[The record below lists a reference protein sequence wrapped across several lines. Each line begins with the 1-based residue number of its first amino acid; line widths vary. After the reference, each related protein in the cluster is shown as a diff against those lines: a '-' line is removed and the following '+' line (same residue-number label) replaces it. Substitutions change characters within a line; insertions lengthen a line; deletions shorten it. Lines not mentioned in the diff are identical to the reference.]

1 MLSYICCGIF
11 LYIGQSNPSDLK
23 HIYLALLLLA
33 TAAVRAQD
41 SDAPI
46 SVSAL
51 SLEALSLIKLEDEH
65 GHIIT
70 DPEQKKALLAKR
82 RQQSDFLN
90 ATTDR
95 SGLDLNPVPLC
106 VNGGFE
112 QHEETGSVG
121 ILKNFGYTLGDVL
134 NPMQCRDLSSAAT
147 SGIERYTPAN
157 SSAMARTVP
166 ANHLDEFIGDI
177 HAFDQ
182 YALKINYAESF
193 SSIAKVQGKRVKTD
207 NETQLKFNYKAVLQ
221 VVDDSGHNS
230 EQPFIKAR
238 VLNQS
243 GAMVDEFCLIGDPDN
258 CIFTQADELQGGA
271 IVLYTANWQ
280 AGMLDISSIPNN
292 EPFTIEFVGA
302 RCGLGGHFG
311 YAYVD
316 DICVLHSDENL
327 LGSITLDPLYQI
339 CPTLPLQVCGTFTV
353 PGSGGINAS
362 VESVSLQVR
371 NQSNVTVY
379 NSQAAT
385 IDLAARTFC
394 FTIDSA
400 NLPDVANMGY
410 NVSATIHYGMTQT
423 DCTGTSFES
432 ATDDDANPGWDIW
445 FLNCTGCDISLHPAN
460 LTRCDTDHN
469 FSETFDLGQL
479 NNLVCASAAGL
490 SFSYYETLADATG
503 VLNAIASPPTYTSA
517 SKTIFVRA
525 SGSDTCFKII
535 AAGLIVKNP
544 VATISGVLNICSGS
558 TTLTA
563 SQGATYLWSDGQTT
577 RSITATAIGT
587 YSVTVT
593 DASGCQATGTIAIP
607 NSTIAAQPDIVVTHP
622 NCFSTTGSISV
633 VSPAAQYSYDNGA
646 TWTTD
651 SVLAGLP
658 VGSYTIMVRT
668 VMNCLSYPV
677 TVHINTYFSTRP
689 DFSTVHPQFCGDM
702 GSITITTAADAY
714 SFDDGV
720 TWGPDNTAAGLPS
733 GTYNVRT
740 KDQFG
745 CVSNYSSVVLN
756 GEFLAAADYES
767 HNPYCG
773 NPGSIVITTPA
784 TLYSFDGGTTWQT
797 TNTLNNLTAGSY
809 IIKITDALGCTS
821 PNTYVYLDNLQNTY
835 PDYTTTEAGCDTYG
849 SITIITPGDFYSFDG
864 GTTWSPTPTIDNL
877 SGSQTHVILVKK
889 GTCLSR
895 TRNAYFY
902 STYLPLPVVN
912 DYQAFICDDA
922 NDGTQQTNLTDYN
935 LHVVSGAG
943 SYTFKYFTTYT
954 AADTNAAGQQ
964 IHNPTTYLAG
974 TSDEVFVRVISSDG
988 CHSVA
993 KVDLNLIPTPV
1004 FVMETAYPLC
1014 VGKTVTIDAL
1024 AGHDTYLWSTGETSQ
1039 AIVIDEPGS
1048 YWVTVSENHMTANG
1062 LLVCSTTREFEIF
1075 HSDKAIF
1082 KKFDTYDWTRYDNA
1096 LTIYITGIG
1105 EYEYSLDGSNYQDSP
1120 TFTQLHSGDYT
1131 VFVRDK
1137 FGCGVIDRDVFL
1149 LMYNKYFTPNEDLF
1163 HDHWKIEFSENE
1175 PDLTVSIFSRDGKLL
1190 KHLQNHESWDGKYN
1204 GAHMPSDDY
1213 WFVVKRGNG
1222 TEHRGHFTL
1231 KR

>member
-1 MLSYICCGIF
+1 MKQL
-11 LYIGQSNPSDLK
+11 
-23 HIYLALLLLA
+23 YLALLLLA
-33 TAAVRAQD
+33 GASACAQNARIGQTA
-41 SDAPI
+41 P
-46 SVSAL
+46 AL
-51 SLEALSLIKLEDEH
+51 SDQALSQIKLEDSH
-65 GHIIT
+65 GCLID
-70 DPEQKKALLAKR
+70 DPDQKRALLTKR
-82 RQQSDFLN
+82 RQQSDFLY

-121 ILKNFGYTLGDVL
+121 ILKNFGYTLGEVL

-182 YALKINYAESF
+182 YALKVNYAESV
-193 SSIAKVQGKRVKTD
+193 SSIAKVQGRRVKTD

-243 GAMVDEFCLIGDPDN
+243 GALVDEFCLIGDPDN

-280 AGMLDISSIPNN
+280 AGILDISSIPNN

-362 VESVSLQVR
+362 VESVSLQIR
-371 NQSNVTVY
+371 NQSNVVVY

-400 NLPDVANMGY
+400 DLPDVANMGY

-423 DCTGTSFES
+423 DCTGTSFDS

-490 SFSYYETLADATG
+490 TFSYYETLADATG
-503 VLNAIASPPTYTSA
+503 ALNPIASPATYTSA

-563 SQGATYLWSDGQTT
+563 SQGATYLWGDGQTT
-577 RSITATAIGT
+577 RSITATAIGN

-622 NCFSTTGSISV
+622 NCFSSTGSISV
-633 VSPAAQYSYDNGA
+633 ASPAAQYSYDNGA

-658 VGSYTIMVRT
+658 VGSYTIVIRT

-677 TVHINTYFSTRP
+677 TVHINTYYSTRP

-720 TWGPDNTAAGLPS
+720 TWGPDNTATGLPS
-733 GTYNVRT
+733 GTYNVRIR
-740 KDQFG
+740 DQFG

-767 HNPYCG
+767 HHPYCG

-784 TLYSFDGGTTWQT
+784 ALYSFDGGTTWQT
-797 TNTLNNLTAGSY
+797 GNTLSNLTAGSY
-809 IIKITDALGCTS
+809 IIKITDHMGCTS
-821 PNTYVYLDNLQNTY
+821 PNRYVYLDNFQNTY
-835 PDYTTTEAGCDTYG
+835 PDYDVVAAGCGTYG
-849 SITIITPGDFYSFDG
+849 TLTITTSGDFYSFDG
-864 GTTWSPTPTIDNL
+864 GTTWTANPTIDNL
-877 SGSQTHVILVKK
+877 SGALSYQIRVKK
-889 GTCLSR
+889 GSCLSR
-895 TRNAYFY
+895 TSTAYFN
-902 STYLPLPVVN
+902 SLFLPLPVV
-912 DYQAFICDDA
+912 YPYEAFVCDDG
-922 NDGTQQTNLTDYN
+922 NDGTQGANLPDYN
-935 LHVVSGAG
+935 AHFVAGANG
-943 SYTFKYFTTYT
+943 FTYT
-954 AADTNAAGQQ
+954 YFRTEIGADTNDASQQ
-964 IHNPTTYLAG
+964 IGN
-974 TSDEVFVRVISSDG
+974 TSSYPAVSAPHDVFVRVTSSDG

-993 KVDLNLIPTPV
+993 KLTLHLIPTPV
-1004 FVMETAYPLC
+1004 FSMESRYPLC

-1024 AGHDTYLWSTGETSQ
+1024 AGYDAYLWSTGQTTQS
-1039 AIVIDEPGS
+1039 IVIDTPGA
-1048 YWVTVSENHMTANG
+1048 YWVTVFENHLTVNG
-1062 LLVCSTTREFEIF
+1062 WIFCATTRTFDIF

-1096 LTIYITGIG
+1096 LTIYVEGIG
-1105 EYEYSLDGSNYQDSP
+1105 DYEYSLDGTNYQDSP
-1120 TFTQLHSGDYT
+1120 TFTYLHSGDYT
-1131 VFVRDK
+1131 VFARDK

-1149 LMYNKYFTPNEDLF
+1149 LMYDKYFTPNDDGF
-1163 HDHWKIEFSENE
+1163 HDLWKIEFSEYE
-1175 PDLTVSIFSRDGKLL
+1175 PQLTVGIFTREGKLL
-1190 KHLQNHESWDGKYN
+1190 KVLQNHEPWDGRYN
-1204 GAHMPSDDY
+1204 NAKMPADDY
-1213 WFVVKRGNG
+1213 WFVVTRGNG
-1222 TEHRGHFTL
+1222 MEHRGHFTL